1 MNRFVVAA
9 GLALCTTRVHAQ
21 SFTTNDPVIRRIWSE
36 GMDHSQTYT
45 LAQTLMDSIGSR
57 LTGSPSI
64 KAGNDWLVSRYT
76 SWGIT
81 ARNEQYGTWSGWRRG
96 PTHIDLLAPRV
107 RSLEG
112 TMLAWSPGTKGP
124 VDGSV
129 VILPDGADK
138 AAFDAWLPQAKGKF
152 VLTSMME
159 PTCRPD
165 PNWKE
170 FATPESFA
178 RMQAQRDSS
187 RRAWA
192 QRIEKT
198 GSTAREL
205 PKRLEGPGVK
215 GIITSLWS
223 QGWGVTKVFNARTT
237 QVPTVELSCE
247 DYGLLY
253 RLSEHNQGPLVRVDA
268 TSEALGEVP
277 VFNTIAEIKGSTK
290 PNEYVLL
297 SAHFDSWDGGS
308 GATDNGTGTITMLEA
323 MRILKSVYPN
333 PKRTIIVGHW
343 SGEEEG
349 LIGSR
354 SFAAD
359 HPEIVKGLQA
369 AFNQDNG
376 TGRISTIAMQGLL
389 GAGEHFAGWLSR
401 VPLEITRNIQLQLP
415 GNPGNGGSDY
425 ASFIC
430 YGAPSFGLGSNSWEY
445 GTYTW
450 HTGRDTFD
458 KIVFD
463 DLRNNATL
471 AAMLA
476 YLASE
481 DPNTVSREQ
490 RVFAPAPPV
499 APNAPPRAGPAPVTA
514 WPTCQ
519 TPPRTSAQNTR

>member
-1 MNRFVVAA
+1 MKRVFLVI
-9 GLALCTTRVHAQ
+9 LMMLCGSRVGAQ
-21 SFTTNDPVIRRIWSE
+21 QFTSNDPVIRRIWSE
-36 GMDHSQTYT
+36 GMDRSQTYA
-45 LAQTLMDSIGSR
+45 LAQTLMDSIGAR

-64 KAGNDWLVSRYT
+64 KAGNDWLVSKYS
-76 SWGIT
+76 SWGIL
-81 ARNEQYGTWSGWRRG
+81 ARNEQYGTWNGWRRG
-96 PTHIDLLAPRV
+96 PTHIDLMAPRV

-112 TMLAWSPGTKGP
+112 TMLAWSPGTKGAL
-124 VDGSV
+124 DGGV
-129 VILPDGADK
+129 VILPDVADQT
-138 AAFDAWLPQAKGKF
+138 AFEAWLPQAKSKF
-152 VLTSMME
+152 VLTSLPE

-165 PNWKE
+165 ANWKE

-178 RMQAQRDSS
+178 RMQAERDSA
-187 RRAWA
+187 RRGWT
-192 QRIEKT
+192 QRIQKT
-198 GSTAREL
+198 GSNAREL
-205 PKRLEGPGVK
+205 PKRLEGAGAK

-247 DYGLLY
+247 DYGLVY
-253 RLSEHNQGPLVRVDA
+253 RLAEHNQGPVVRVNA
-268 TSEALGEVP
+268 TAEPLGEIP
-277 VFNTIAEIKGSTK
+277 VFNTIAEIKGTEN
-290 PNEYVLL
+290 PNEYVVL

-333 PKRTIIVGHW
+333 PRRTIMVGHW

-369 AFNQDNG
+369 VFNQDNG
-376 TGRISTIAMQGLL
+376 TGRISNISMQGLL
-389 GAGEHFAGWLSR
+389 GAGEHFASWLSR

-415 GNPGNGGSDY
+415 GNPGGGGSDY

-430 YGAPSFGLGSNSWEY
+430 YGAPGFSLGSNSWDY

-471 AAMLA
+471 VAMLA

-481 DPNTVSREQ
+481 DPVTVPREQ
-490 RVFAPAPPV
+490 RTFAPPAANANGQRPGGPP
-499 APNAPPRAGPAPVTA
+499 PTTA
-514 WPTCQ
+514 WPSCQ
-519 TPPRTSAQNTR
+519 VPPRTSAQNTR